1 MSIFIYHEFVVTWVM
16 STFDPKQF
24 KEGQRQG
31 WNNVANGWLKWWK
44 ITEAAGEDI
53 NKLLIELADIKQDSK
68 VLDIAT
74 GIGEPSITAVQRV
87 GKNGHVLAIDISPQM
102 LAIAKQ
108 RSISMGLQDSID
120 FREGDAE
127 TTDLPSSTFD
137 AALCRFGLMFLP
149 DVKAGLSNIYKSLVD
164 GGRFAAAVWASPDKV
179 PFISLP
185 LHIIMKE
192 TNSPQPP
199 ANAPGPFSLSDEK
212 LLKDYFSSTGFKDVT
227 MERHNMIFNFN
238 SSEEFTNFV
247 CETASPV
254 QVILSYQSEERRK
267 KILQAIN
274 EAAENNHVDK
284 NSGSIS
290 FRNEAICIVGTK

>member
-1 MSIFIYHEFVVTWVM
+1 ML
-16 STFDPKQF
+16 TFDPKQF

-31 WNNVANGWLKWWK
+31 WNNVADGWLKWWK
-44 ITEAAGEDI
+44 ITETVGE
-53 NKLLIELADIKQDSK
+53 NLTKRLIELAGIKQGSK
-68 VLDIAT
+68 ILDIAT
-74 GIGEPSITAVQRV
+74 GIGEPPITAAQLI

-102 LAIAKQ
+102 LAVAKQ
-108 RSISMGLQDSID
+108 RSISMGLQDLID

-149 DVKAGLSNIYKSLVD
+149 NVKAGLSNIHNSLVVD
-164 GGRFAAAVWASPDKV
+164 GRFAAAVWASPDKV

-185 LHIIMKE
+185 FNILLKE
-192 TNSPQPP
+192 TNSPPP
-199 ANAPGPFSLSDEK
+199 TPNAPGPFSLADEK
-212 LLKDYFSSTGFKDVT
+212 LLKDYFSSSGFKDVT

-238 SSEEFTNFV
+238 SPEEFTNFV

-254 QVILSYQSEERRK
+254 QVMLSNQSEERK
-267 KILQAIN
+267 KEILKTVSEVVA
-274 EAAENNHVDK
+274 NNYVDK
-284 NSGSIS
+284 NLDSIS

>member
-1 MSIFIYHEFVVTWVM
+1 M

-31 WNNVANGWLKWWK
+31 WNSVANGWLKWWK
-44 ITEAAGEDI
+44 ITETAGE
-53 NKLLIELADIKQDSK
+53 NLSKRLIELAEIKQGSR

-74 GIGEPSITAVQRV
+74 GIGEPSITAAKLI
-87 GKNGHVLAIDISPQM
+87 GKNGHVLAIDISPQV
-102 LAIAKQ
+102 LSVAKE
-108 RSISMGLQDSID
+108 RSITIGLQDLID

-149 DVKAGLSNIYKSLVD
+149 NVKAGLTNIHNSLVK

-185 LHIIMKE
+185 YNILLKE
-192 TNSPQPP
+192 ANNSPPP
-199 ANAPGPFSLSDEK
+199 PTAPGPFSLADEK
-212 LLKDYFSSTGFKDVT
+212 LLKDYFTGAGFKDVAI
-227 MERHNMIFNFN
+227 ERNKMIFNFN
-238 SSEEFTNFV
+238 SPEEFTNFV

-254 QVILSYQSEERRK
+254 QGMLSNQSEERK
-267 KILQAIN
+267 KEILKAIT
-274 EAAENNHVDK
+274 EMAANNYLDK
-284 NSGSIS
+284 DSDSIS